1 MKVSDSNMIPRASEF
16 LLAEALEDTP
26 IVLIQGPRQCGKTTL
41 AKKVGQLQDYSYFT
55 FDDEDTRQYANDDPR
70 GFVDDLPSHT
80 ILDEVQY
87 VPKLYRAIKVS
98 VDENRLPGRF
108 ILTGSTNLLHVQGF
122 ADAFVGRMQ
131 IVYLHPLSQQE
142 IEQNDSANFVENLFN
157 RTLKTGRYERLKDN
171 LSERIVSGGYPE
183 VLTRISDRTHLPWYQ
198 SYVESLVQKD
208 VVKLAKI
215 QSSETFPQI
224 LAAAASLSSQLLNVS
239 FIAKKLKMNHHTV
252 RNYLTLL
259 ERQFLIER
267 LPVWYNNQLKRLI
280 KTPKIHI
287 GDTGIASS
295 LLRTNAQSLR
305 KNRSLYGQLVESFVL
320 QELKRQASCSY
331 EPYKFYHLRDQD
343 GFEVDIIIELGA
355 FELVGIEVKSGASI
369 DRSDFSGLRKLRDSQ
384 EDRFKCGVLFYDGEF
399 CRKYG
404 DRIYSAPI
412 RMLWESESIR

>member
-1 MKVSDSNMIPRASEF
+1 MKNLNFNLIPRGSES
-16 LLAEALEDTP
+16 LLAEALEETP

-41 AKKVGQLQDYSYFT
+41 AKKIGQLQGYSYFT
-55 FDDEDTRQYANDDPR
+55 LDDEDTRQYAEDDPR
-70 GFVDDLPSHT
+70 GFVDDLPNRA

-87 VPKLYRAIKVS
+87 VPKLFLAIKVS

-108 ILTGSTNLLHVQGF
+108 ILTGSTNLLYVQGF

-131 IVYLHPLSQQE
+131 IVHLHPLSQQE
-142 IEQNDSANFVENLFN
+142 VEQNGSANFVENLFN
-157 RTLKTGRYERLKDN
+157 GTLKTGRYARLKDN
-171 LSERIVSGGYPE
+171 LAERIVTGGYPE
-183 VLTRISDRTHLPWYQ
+183 VLTRLSYSRHLPWYQ
-198 SYVESLVQKD
+198 SYVETVVQKD
-208 VVKLAKI
+208 IAKLARI
-215 QSSETFPQI
+215 QSSEALPQI

-239 FIAKKLKMNHHTV
+239 FIAKTLKMNHHTV
-252 RNYLTLL
+252 RNYLTIL

-267 LPVWYNNQLKRLI
+267 LPAWHNNQFKRLI

-287 GDTGIASS
+287 GDTGIAIS
-295 LLRTNAQSLR
+295 LLGTNAQYLQ

-320 QELKRQASCSY
+320 QELKRQASCKV

-369 DRSDFSGLRKLRDSQ
+369 DHSDFKGLKKLMDSQ
-384 EDRFKCGVLFYDGEF
+384 EDRFKCGVLLYDGEF

-404 DRIYSAPI
+404 DRIYSVPI
-412 RMLWESESIR
+412 RMLWESESI

>member
-1 MKVSDSNMIPRASEF
+1 MIPRASEF
-16 LLAEALEDTP
+16 LLVEALEDTP
-26 IVLIQGPRQCGKTTL
+26 IVVIHGARQCGKTTL
-41 AKKVGQLQDYSYFT
+41 AKKVGQLHGYSYFT
-55 FDDEDTRQYANDDPR
+55 FDDEDTRQYASDDPR
-70 GFVDDLPSHT
+70 GFVDDLPSHA
-80 ILDEVQY
+80 IVDEVQY

-108 ILTGSTNLLHVQGF
+108 ILTGSTNLLYVQGF

-131 IVYLHPLSQQE
+131 TVHLYPLSQQE
-142 IEQNDSANFVENLFN
+142 IAQNGFPNFLDNLFN
-157 RTLKTGRYERLKDN
+157 GTLKTGRYERLKDN

-183 VLTRISDRTHLPWYQ
+183 VVTRLSHRTHLRWYQ
-198 SYVESLVQKD
+198 SYVESLIQKD
-208 VVKLAKI
+208 IVNLSNI
-215 QSSETFPQI
+215 RSSEVFPQI
-224 LAAAASLSSQLLNVS
+224 LAAAASLSSQLMNVS
-239 FIAKKLKMNHHTV
+239 FIANKLKMNHHTV

-267 LPVWYNNQLKRLI
+267 LPAWHNNQFKRLI

-331 EPYKFYHLRDQD
+331 EPYEFYHLRDQD
-343 GFEVDIIIELGA
+343 GLEVDIIIELGA

-369 DRSDFSGLRKLRDSQ
+369 NRSDFRGLRKLKDSH

-399 CRKYG
+399 CRKYD

-412 RMLWESESIR
+412 RMLWESESTR

>member
-1 MKVSDSNMIPRASEF
+1 MKISNSNMIPRESES
-16 LLAEALEDTP
+16 LLINALQDTP

-41 AKKVGQLQDYSYFT
+41 SKKIGQLQGYSYFT
-55 FDDEDTRQYANDDPR
+55 FDDEETRQYAKGDPK
-70 GFVDDLPSHT
+70 GFIDDLPSHA

-87 VPKLYRAIKVS
+87 VPKLFQAIKVS

-108 ILTGSTNLLHVQGF
+108 ILTGSTNLLHVDGF

-131 IVYLHPLSQQE
+131 TVHLHPLSQQE
-142 IEQNDSANFVENLFN
+142 IEQNGSANFVKNLFN
-157 RTLKTGRYERLKDN
+157 GTLKTGRYERLKDN
-171 LSERIVSGGYPE
+171 LSERIVTGGYPE
-183 VLTRISDRTHLPWYQ
+183 VLTRLSDGKHLPWYQ
-198 SYVESLVQKD
+198 SYVDTLVQKEI
-208 VVKLAKI
+208 VKLARI
-215 QSSETFPQI
+215 QSSEALPQI

-259 ERQFLIER
+259 ERQFMIER
-267 LPVWYNNQLKRLI
+267 LPVWYNNQFKRLI

-295 LLRTNAQSLR
+295 LLGTNAQSLR

-320 QELKRQASCSY
+320 QELKRQAGCTG

-343 GFEVDIIIELGA
+343 DFEVDIIIELGA

-369 DRSDFSGLRKLRDSQ
+369 DRSDFKGLRKLMDSQ
-384 EDRFKCGVLFYDGEF
+384 EDRFKCGVLLYDGEF

-412 RMLWESESIR
+412 RMLWESEAAR